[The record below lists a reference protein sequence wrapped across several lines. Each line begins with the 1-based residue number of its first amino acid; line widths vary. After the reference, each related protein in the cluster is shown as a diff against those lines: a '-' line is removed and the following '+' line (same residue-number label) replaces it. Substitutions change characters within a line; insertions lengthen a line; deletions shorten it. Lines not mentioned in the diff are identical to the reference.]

1 MRTIICF
8 LLLLPAIAFA
18 KKTDIFFKLTD
29 AAGKQINGDASG
41 KGFEKQL
48 GVFTVT
54 SGGKNNTQ
62 LAFSMPI
69 TGASAELKRSMAN
82 GEVLLNGLLTVTKAD
97 PGMGRPAMVYTIKKE
112 GIRVNACSEA
122 IGCNN
127 VQLSNVT
134 ITATR
139 IGWTYYQTS
148 PNGAQ
153 TVSRKYGYDSDSG
166 KEWTNF

>member
-8 LLLLPAIAFA
+8 LLLFPAIAFA
-18 KKTDIFFKLTD
+18 QKTDIFFKLTD

-48 GVFTVT
+48 GVFTVN

-82 GEVLLNGLLTVTKAD
+82 GEVLLNGLVTVTKAD
-97 PGMGRPAMVYTIKKE
+97 PGMGRPAMVYTIRME